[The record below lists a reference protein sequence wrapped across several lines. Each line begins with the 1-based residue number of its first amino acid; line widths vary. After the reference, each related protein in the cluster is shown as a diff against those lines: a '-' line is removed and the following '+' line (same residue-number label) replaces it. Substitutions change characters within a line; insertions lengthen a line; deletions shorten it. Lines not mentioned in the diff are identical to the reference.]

1 MFLGLTEAKV
11 KKSLGMR
18 WGGGVNGKKHNL
30 PFDEK
35 WQYFSK
41 TSQGPW
47 AIGKNSVTVAS
58 LIPS

>member
-1 MFLGLTEAKV
+1 MFLGLTGAKV
-11 KKSLGMR
+11 KSLGMSL
-18 WGGGVNGKKHNL
+18 GGGAVNGKKHNL

-41 TSQGPW
+41 TAQGPW